1 MFVDIDT
8 SRNITLIKDRHGYL
22 NDIKFNGKS
31 TGLDTAFKVEF
42 EADVSKRHDVVK
54 IYCYADSVNVVKE
67 EEDD

>member
-1 MFVDIDT
+1 MIIDNADT
-8 SRNITLIKDRHGYL
+8 SRITLIKDKHGYL
-22 NDIKFNGKS
+22 KDIKANGKS
-31 TGLDTAFKVEF
+31 TGLNTAFKVEF